1 MTQPTPVTLAT
12 VSCTEC
18 CRQPR
23 VGELWHVYFADLGE
37 VAIYCPECAEREFG
51 GAERERGQADPT

>member
-1 MTQPTPVTLAT
+1 MQPTAGTLAT

-18 CRQPR
+18 GRQPR
-23 VGELWHVYFADLGE
+23 PGELWRVYFADLGE

-51 GAERERGQADPT
+51 EAEA